1 MSRQID
7 GGDIQF
13 SFTGDTSDLNESLQR
28 TGNNLE
34 NLVATS
40 QGAANQLDRDLGSAA
55 DSADDLSNS
64 FDNLGDVAGDV
75 DSILSGLSGG
85 LEMFDELAGTDF
97 SEVAGTAIELA
108 AGIESVSRAIS
119 MASPQMMGIT
129 AAALALAVAYK
140 YVIDKTEAAEEEQK
154 KLAEAN
160 KKLIETLDELLLKE
174 EALSNRLK
182 ISSGDLSQRD
192 ADLEASEKLIREKYA
207 PQIEELNLLHDEQTK
222 RHQQLHQSGGKL
234 WDSQRKGAISTN
246 AARIAAEKSG
256 KSLEDLKSRVDSL
269 VAGEQL
275 LINSTYDRAEAQI
288 AATTAAEEKAEQD
301 RKDNEDRSRWAAAR
315 QAEAAAEKALIG
327 QADAARLA
335 TLPTREKLRAEML
348 KKIEILETTFDATTK
363 GSEQEI
369 AAIQAATD
377 IREKY
382 DADLTALDE
391 VDKKRDE
398 EADARS
404 EAAQEKE
411 FARLAKLRDENERT
425 AIKIAA
431 DYEKMKSSVRSSLME
446 LFDAFDAGFSALL
459 GNEKLQEE
467 HANFLR
473 VVFALQKAAAL
484 ANIALKVQEGLAVAA
499 SLPPPADAIKA
510 AAVWTTGGITAAT
523 VLATPAPF
531 HSGGI
536 VSAPDE
542 VDIRAQTGE
551 GVVNRTGM
559 DSIGPDGLAAINR
572 GQSAQ
577 QVQVQMVFRHKIFD
591 EFVVSNLKR
600 SNSPLRNAIRTGGV
614 SRGLLV

>member
-55 DSADDLSNS
+55 DSANDLSNS

-222 RHQQLHQSGGKL
+222 RHRQLHASNGKL
-234 WDSQRKGAISTN
+234 WDSQREGAISTN

-315 QAEAAAEKALIG
+315 QAEADAEKALIG
-327 QADAARLA
+327 QADEARLA
-335 TLPTREKLRAEML
+335 TLSTQERLRAEML
-348 KKIEILETTFDATTK
+348 KKLEILEATFDATRG

-369 AAIQAATD
+369 AAAQAALD
-377 IREKY
+377 IQEKY
-382 DADLTALDE
+382 NKDLATLEEQTQERKDAFEAKNLAAIERRTELEMRAA
-391 VDKKRDE
+391 KQIADE
-398 EADARS
+398 EQRRLEKRASYMVGFTNSLSEFMINMNERTNEDS
-404 EAAQEKE
+404 EAAALKS
-411 FARLAKLRDENERT
+411 FY
-425 AIKIAA
+425 IA
-431 DYEKMKSSVRSSLME
+431 
-446 LFDAFDAGFSALL
+446 
-459 GNEKLQEE
+459 
-467 HANFLR
+467 
-473 VVFALQKAAAL
+473 KAAAL
-484 ANIALKVQEGLAVAA
+484 AEVAINTAVAMTA
-499 SLPPPADAIKA
+499 AMTDTGNPVSMIPPFIAGGLQAAAISSEPPP
-510 AAVWTTGGITAAT
+510 T
-523 VLATPAPF
+523 F

-536 VSAPDE
+536 VSGPDE

>member
-1 MSRQID
+1 MK
-7 GGDIQF
+7 
-13 SFTGDTSDLNESLQR
+13 T
-28 TGNNLE
+28 
-34 NLVATS
+34 
-40 QGAANQLDRDLGSAA
+40 RDK
-55 DSADDLSNS
+55 
-64 FDNLGDVAGDV
+64 
-75 DSILSGLSGG
+75 
-85 LEMFDELAGTDF
+85 ELAGLERSGMGVDQ
-97 SEVAGTAIELA
+97 LA
-108 AGIESVSRAIS
+108 RRKEYLNSVI
-119 MASPQMMGIT
+119 
-129 AAALALAVAYK
+129 
-140 YVIDKTEAAEEEQK
+140 EEER
-154 KLAEAN
+154 E
-160 KKLIETLDELLLKE
+160 ELKGLMKT
-174 EALSNRLK
+174 
-182 ISSGDLSQRD
+182 QRD
-192 ADLEASEKLIREKYA
+192 ADDALKTSERQLQSVIDKKQIMIRAST
-207 PQIEELNLLHDEQTK
+207 EET
-222 RHQQLHQSGGKL
+222 
-234 WDSQRKGAISTN
+234 
-246 AARIAAEKSG
+246 
-256 KSLEDLKSRVDSL
+256 
-269 VAGEQL
+269 
-275 LINSTYDRAEAQI
+275 
-288 AATTAAEEKAEQD
+288 AATEGSNEAIEKE
-301 RKDNEDRSRWAAAR
+301 NELIAL
-315 QAEAAAEKALIG
+315 AEAA
-327 QADAARLA
+327 RMA
-335 TLPTREKLRAEML
+335 TLPTRERLRAEMI
-348 KKIEILETTFDATTK
+348 KQLELLDASFDATTK